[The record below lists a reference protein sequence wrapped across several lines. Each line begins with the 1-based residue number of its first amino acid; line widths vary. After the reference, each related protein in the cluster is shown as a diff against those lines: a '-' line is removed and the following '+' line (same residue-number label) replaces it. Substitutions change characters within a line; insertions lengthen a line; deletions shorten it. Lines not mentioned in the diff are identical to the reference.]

1 MGKNEEFDKMIHL
14 NNVLKILDCFSDI
27 ICALQLIKMLQC
39 STATEVWLG
48 RKDEAV
54 PICKKMTLRK
64 NERIKNIR
72 KELKRNEEIK
82 EERKKEDRRN
92 DYM

>member
-1 MGKNEEFDKMIHL
+1 MKLYQF
-14 NNVLKILDCFSDI
+14 V
-27 ICALQLIKMLQC
+27 
-39 STATEVWLG
+39 
-48 RKDEAV
+48 
-54 PICKKMTLRK
+54 KKMTLRK